1 MIKDILLEKSRSE
14 DTFIIVDDRVY
25 TFNMFNNLIDS
36 FIQQIAKCNNKI
48 NRIAIDYTANIDILV
63 SIIGCNRLNIIP
75 ILLPPENR
83 RLKNVNYSK
92 I

>member
-1 MIKDILLEKSRSE
+1 MFIPTLLEKSRSE

-36 FIQQIAKCNNKI
+36 FIQQVAKCNNKI
-48 NRIAIDYTANIDILV
+48 NRIENIKLIEFVNIKIL
-63 SIIGCNRLNIIP
+63 
-75 ILLPPENR
+75 
-83 RLKNVNYSK
+83 K